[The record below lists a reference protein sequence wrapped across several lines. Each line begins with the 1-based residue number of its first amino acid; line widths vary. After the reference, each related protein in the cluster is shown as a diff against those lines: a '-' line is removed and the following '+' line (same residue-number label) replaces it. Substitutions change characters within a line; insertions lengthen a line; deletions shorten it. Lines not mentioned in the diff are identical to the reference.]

1 MVTCTVAHAVKSN
14 VVSQMEDESVNLS
27 HMTEAELLLKAEVL
41 LERCTYVSVKAQ
53 EIMRWHR
60 LSSTNGQITFD
71 HSVLVQMPNAF

>member
-1 MVTCTVAHAVKSN
+1 
-14 VVSQMEDESVNLS
+14 
-27 HMTEAELLLKAEVL
+27 MTEAELLLKAEVL
-41 LERCTYVSVKAQ
+41 LERCMYVNVKAQ